1 MTSASRFF
9 LPGPVEVLP
18 DVAQA
23 MLRSAIGHR
32 SPEGRALLARVQ
44 AGLADVMQTRRPVML
59 ITGSATAMMEAAIR
73 AGVRDCIL
81 CIITGSHS
89 ERFARIA
96 ERCDK
101 EVVRLHVPRG
111 QALEPALLALALDGP
126 PVDAVSLVHVEPST
140 GVVQPI
146 AELLPMLRS
155 LGDILTIVDGAAS
168 IGGMPVDPDRWDSDF
183 FLGSSEM
190 ALGLPPGLTF
200 AVASER
206 FLQRAES
213 AEARGLYLDPVSLH
227 ADATNGRFPHTPA
240 LPIVHALDAQ
250 LARIAGEGLPARYAR
265 HLLMRERVEAWVGR
279 HGHCTMLAP
288 EGRRADTV
296 SALRLREGQSAIA
309 ITRAMAAAGWQ
320 VATGVA
326 EDEDRLIRIGHMGDR
341 TLAELDGLLA
351 ELQPRLAP

>member
-1 MTSASRFF
+1 M
-9 LPGPVEVLP
+9 
-18 DVAQA
+18 
-23 MLRSAIGHR
+23 
-32 SPEGRALLARVQ
+32 LARVQ

-59 ITGSATAMMEAAIR
+59 ITASATAMMEAAIR
-73 AGVRDCIL
+73 AGVRDSIL
-81 CIITGSHS
+81 CIIAGSHS

-126 PVDAVSLVHVEPST
+126 PVDAVSLVHVETST

-146 AELLPMLRS
+146 DELLPMLRT

-168 IGGMPVDPDRWDSDF
+168 IGGMPVDPDRWGADF

-190 ALGLPPGLTF
+190 ALGLPAGLAF

-206 FLQRAES
+206 FLHRAES
-213 AEARGLYLDPVSLH
+213 VEARGIYLDPVSLH
-227 ADATNGRFPHTPA
+227 ADATTGRFPHTPA

-250 LARIAGEGLPARYAR
+250 LARIAREGLPARYAR
-265 HLLMRERVEAWVGR
+265 HRMMRERVEAWVGQHDR
-279 HGHCTMLAP
+279 CTLMAP

-309 ITRAMAAAGWQ
+309 LTRELAAIGWQ
-320 VATGVA
+320 VATGME

-341 TLAELDGLLA
+341 TLAELDALLTTL
-351 ELQPRLAP
+351 EPRL